1 MSGRLGKEIG
11 KTGPFESLEQEVFL
25 NCVRT
30 ADWLSHAAVKVL
42 KSARLSPTQYNV
54 LRILRGVGPAG
65 LGCQEI
71 GRRMITREP
80 DLTRLLD
87 RLEKRGM
94 VARKRETD
102 DRRVVRCTITDSGL
116 AILAAMDEPV
126 RDVHINLL
134 AHLGPER
141 LAMLNELLEEA
152 RNSPVATKE
161 LELR

>member
-25 NCVRT
+25 NCIRT
-30 ADWLSHAAVKVL
+30 ADWLSHGAANVL

-54 LRILRGVGPAG
+54 LRILRGVGPMG

-87 RLEKRGM
+87 RLEKRGL
-94 VARKRETD
+94 VVRRRETA
-102 DRRVVRCTITDSGL
+102 DRRVVRTTITDAGL

-126 RDVHINLL
+126 RNHHLHLL
-134 AHLGPER
+134 AHMAPER
-141 LAMLNELLEEA
+141 LATLNELLEEA
-152 RNSPVATKE
+152 RNAPAMTKD
-161 LELR
+161 LE